1 MQLGILYALLA
12 YIIWG
17 LLPLYIKSLHG
28 VAPLEILLHRMVWSL
43 AFLGAILLW
52 RRHFGWLRE
61 VAANPR
67 LILNFAAS
75 AGLLCCNWF
84 LYIWAVSADRVV
96 DASLGY
102 FINPLFS
109 VLLGVLLL
117 HERLRP
123 LQWLSIAMA
132 AAGVFWLTWSAGQ
145 LPWIALGLA
154 ASFGGYGLPGLETDV
169 LAKFRK
175 YTVVTTANLPL
186 GRTRKEMPAA
196 ERKGSFVSVNEEAMY
211 DAGVRYEDL
220 VGAAVAVVT
229 KPGYGI
235 VSECVANDTAVLYT
249 SRGHFPEYDVMVDE
263 MPKYVR
269 SAFIGHDDLFAGKW
283 ESALDKL
290 LAQPKIKKK
299 PETNGAEVAA
309 EILLK
314 ALDKPPKKPRGRPKA
329 KA

>member
-1 MQLGILYALLA
+1 MQLGIFYALLA

-43 AFLGAILLW
+43 VFLGAILLW

-67 LILNFAAS
+67 LALNFGAS
-75 AGLLCCNWF
+75 AALLCCNWF

-123 LQWLSIAMA
+123 VQWLSIAIA
-132 AAGVFWLTWSAGQ
+132 AAGVIWLTVTAGQ

-154 ASFGGYGLPGLETDV
+154 ASFGGYGLLRKTGALGALEGLSLETLLLFPFAAAALAFLFLTGQDTTRAAAPGTQV
-169 LAKFRK
+169 LLVMAGPI
-175 YTVVTTANLPL
+175 TAVPL
-186 GRTRKEMPAA
+186 LFFAAGARRIPLSLLGLLQYAGPTLQLALGIWLYHEPFPPQKQIGYALIWVSLAIYAA
-196 ERKGSFVSVNEEAMY
+196 EGLLVSKLLQQKTISVKNE
-211 DAGVRYEDL
+211 
-220 VGAAVAVVT
+220 
-229 KPGYGI
+229 
-235 VSECVANDTAVLYT
+235 VSEST
-249 SRGHFPEYDVMVDE
+249 
-263 MPKYVR
+263 
-269 SAFIGHDDLFAGKW
+269 
-283 ESALDKL
+283 
-290 LAQPKIKKK
+290 
-299 PETNGAEVAA
+299 
-309 EILLK
+309 
-314 ALDKPPKKPRGRPKA
+314 
-329 KA
+329 

>member
-1 MQLGILYALLA
+1 MQLGIFYALLA

-43 AFLGAILLW
+43 VFLGAILLW

-67 LILNFAAS
+67 LVLNFGAS
-75 AGLLCCNWF
+75 AALLCCNWF

-123 LQWLSIAMA
+123 VQWLSIAIA
-132 AAGVFWLTWSAGQ
+132 AAGVIWLTVTAGQ

-154 ASFGGYGLPGLETDV
+154 ASFGGYGLLRKTGALGALEGLSLETLLLFPFAAAALAFLFLTGQDTTRAAAPGTQV
-169 LAKFRK
+169 LLVMAGPI
-175 YTVVTTANLPL
+175 TAVPL
-186 GRTRKEMPAA
+186 LFFAAGARRIPLSLLGLLQYAGPTLQLALGIWLYHEPFPPQKQIGYALIWVSLAIYAA
-196 ERKGSFVSVNEEAMY
+196 EGLLVS
-211 DAGVRYEDL
+211 
-220 VGAAVAVVT
+220 
-229 KPGYGI
+229 
-235 VSECVANDTAVLYT
+235 
-249 SRGHFPEYDVMVDE
+249 
-263 MPKYVR
+263 
-269 SAFIGHDDLFAGKW
+269 
-283 ESALDKL
+283 KL
-290 LAQPKIKKK
+290 LQRKTISVK
-299 PETNGAEVAA
+299 NEVG
-309 EILLK
+309 EST
-314 ALDKPPKKPRGRPKA
+314 
-329 KA
+329 

>member
-43 AFLGAILLW
+43 VFLGAILLW
-52 RRHFGWLRE
+52 RRHFGWLRD
-61 VAANPR
+61 VVANPR
-67 LILNFAAS
+67 LVLGFAAS

-123 LQWLSIAMA
+123 AQWLSIAIA
-132 AAGVFWLTWSAGQ
+132 AAGVLWLTVTAGQ

-154 ASFGGYGLPGLETDV
+154 ATFAGYGLLRKTGALGALEGLSLETLLLFPLAAVTLGFLFVTGQDTTRAAAPGTQV
-169 LAKFRK
+169 LLMMAGPI
-175 YTVVTTANLPL
+175 TAVPL
-186 GRTRKEMPAA
+186 LFFAAGARRIPLSLLGLLQYAGPTIQLVLGIWLYHEPFPAQKQIGYALIWVSLAIYAA
-196 ERKGSFVSVNEEAMY
+196 EGLLVARLTQRKPIDVKN
-211 DAGVRYEDL
+211 D
-220 VGAAVAVVT
+220 VGAEA
-229 KPGYGI
+229 
-235 VSECVANDTAVLYT
+235 S
-249 SRGHFPEYDVMVDE
+249 
-263 MPKYVR
+263 
-269 SAFIGHDDLFAGKW
+269 
-283 ESALDKL
+283 
-290 LAQPKIKKK
+290 Q
-299 PETNGAEVAA
+299 
-309 EILLK
+309 
-314 ALDKPPKKPRGRPKA
+314 
-329 KA
+329 

>member
-52 RRHFGWLRE
+52 RRHFGWLRD

-123 LQWLSIAMA
+123 VQWVSIAIA

-154 ASFGGYGLPGLETDV
+154 ASFGGYGLLRKTGALGALEGLSLETLILFP
-169 LAKFRK
+169 LAAAALGFLML
-175 YTVVTTANLPL
+175 TGHDTTRGAATGTQILLLLAGPITAVPL
-186 GRTRKEMPAA
+186 LFFAAGARRIPLSLLGLLQYAGPTIQLLLGIWLYHEPFPVQKQIGYALIWISLAIYAA
-196 ERKGSFVSVNEEAMY
+196 EGLLVSRFATKRII
-211 DAGVRYEDL
+211 DAKN
-220 VGAAVAVVT
+220 
-229 KPGYGI
+229 KP
-235 VSECVANDTAVLYT
+235 A
-249 SRGHFPEYDVMVDE
+249 
-263 MPKYVR
+263 
-269 SAFIGHDDLFAGKW
+269 
-283 ESALDKL
+283 
-290 LAQPKIKKK
+290 
-299 PETNGAEVAA
+299 
-309 EILLK
+309 
-314 ALDKPPKKPRGRPKA
+314 
-329 KA
+329 

>member
-43 AFLGAILLW
+43 VFLGAILLW
-52 RRHFGWLRE
+52 RRHFGWLRD
-61 VAANPR
+61 VVANPR
-67 LILNFAAS
+67 LVLGFAAS

-123 LQWLSIAMA
+123 AQWLSIAIA
-132 AAGVFWLTWSAGQ
+132 AAGVIWLTVTAGQ

-154 ASFGGYGLPGLETDV
+154 ATFAGYGLLRKTGALGALEGLSLETLLLFPLAAVTLGFLFVTGQDTTRAAAPGTQV
-169 LAKFRK
+169 LLMMAGPI
-175 YTVVTTANLPL
+175 TAVPL
-186 GRTRKEMPAA
+186 LFFAAGARRIPLSLLGLLQYAGPTIQLVLGIWLYHEPFPAQKQIGYALIWVSLAIYAA
-196 ERKGSFVSVNEEAMY
+196 EGLLVARLTQRKPIDVKN
-211 DAGVRYEDL
+211 D
-220 VGAAVAVVT
+220 VGAEA
-229 KPGYGI
+229 
-235 VSECVANDTAVLYT
+235 S
-249 SRGHFPEYDVMVDE
+249 
-263 MPKYVR
+263 
-269 SAFIGHDDLFAGKW
+269 
-283 ESALDKL
+283 
-290 LAQPKIKKK
+290 Q
-299 PETNGAEVAA
+299 
-309 EILLK
+309 
-314 ALDKPPKKPRGRPKA
+314 
-329 KA
+329 

>member
-43 AFLGAILLW
+43 VFLGAILLW

-61 VAANPR
+61 VAANPK

-102 FINPLFS
+102 FINPLVS

-117 HERLRP
+117 HERLRWG
-123 LQWLSIAMA
+123 QWLAIAVA
-132 AAGVFWLTWSAGQ
+132 GAGVLWLTWSAGH

-154 ASFGGYGLPGLETDV
+154 ASFGGYGLLRKTGALGALEGLSLETLLLFPV
-169 LAKFRK
+169 
-175 YTVVTTANLPL
+175 
-186 GRTRKEMPAA
+186 
-196 ERKGSFVSVNEEAMY
+196 
-211 DAGVRYEDL
+211 
-220 VGAAVAVVT
+220 AAVALGSLFITGHDTTRAATPLTQMLLLLAGPV
-229 KPGYGI
+229 
-235 VSECVANDTAVLYT
+235 TAVPLLFFAAGARRIPLSMLGILQYAGPT
-249 SRGHFPEYDVMVDE
+249 IQLALGIWLWHEPFPQMKQIGYALIWISLAIYAVEGLVVSRWKSREAIDTKNKAH
-263 MPKYVR
+263 
-269 SAFIGHDDLFAGKW
+269 
-283 ESALDKL
+283 
-290 LAQPKIKKK
+290 KI
-299 PETNGAEVAA
+299 
-309 EILLK
+309 
-314 ALDKPPKKPRGRPKA
+314 
-329 KA
+329 